1 MHSHN
6 IESWRHGHSFGQ
18 EHVRDGE
25 RRTIIVIVIS
35 AIMMA
40 VEIAAGL
47 AFGSMALL
55 ADGLHMASHTVA
67 IGITAFA
74 YVYARKRAFDPRFSF
89 GTGKVNALA
98 GFGSA
103 ILLVVFA
110 AFMAWESTER
120 FFNPVDIAFDQA
132 IIVAVVGLVVNAAS
146 AIVLGHPGNGKRDA
160 DHEHD
165 HDHGHAHAHGH
176 SHGHHHDHNLRAAYL
191 HVIADALTSVLAIF
205 ALLAGK
211 YFGLNWLDP
220 VMGIVG
226 AILIARWSVGLIRD
240 TANVLLDHQAPE
252 KAREQIVAAIET
264 GDLASVSDLHVWSI
278 GPGIQAATISIV
290 SDTPKP
296 PDFYRDLLPPDLG
309 LVHVT
314 IEVHECPHAETKDA
328 PADKAD
334 LARLPRAPRKA
345 SDNSAFE

>member
-1 MHSHN
+1 MHNNKN
-6 IESWRHGHSFGQ
+6 IESPRHSHSFGQ

-25 RRTIIVIVIS
+25 RRTIIVIMITAV
-35 AIMMA
+35 MMV

-74 YVYARKRAFDPRFSF
+74 YIYARKRAFDPRFSF

-103 ILLVVFA
+103 ILLIVFA

-120 FFNPVDIAFDQA
+120 FFNPVEIAFNQA
-132 IIVAVVGLVVNAAS
+132 IIVAVVGLAVNAAS
-146 AIVLGHPGNGKRDA
+146 ALILGNG
-160 DHEHD
+160 EGHD
-165 HDHGHAHAHGH
+165 DHGH
-176 SHGHHHDHNLRAAYL
+176 SHGHEHSHSHGHDHNLKAAYL

-220 VMGIVG
+220 MMGIVG
-226 AILIARWSVGLIRD
+226 AILISKWSIGLIRD
-240 TANVLLDHQAPE
+240 TAHVLLDHQAPQDVRQ
-252 KAREQIVAAIET
+252 KITAAIEAADT
-264 GDLASVSDLHVWSI
+264 AEVTDLHIWSI
-278 GPGIQAATISIV
+278 GPGIFAGAISIV
-290 SDTPKP
+290 SATPKSP
-296 PDFYRDLLPPDLG
+296 AFYKALLPTGMG
-309 LVHVT
+309 LEHVT
-314 IEVHECPHAETKDA
+314 IEVHQG
-328 PADKAD
+328 
-334 LARLPRAPRKA
+334 
-345 SDNSAFE
+345 

>member
-1 MHSHN
+1 MNNNNNLEFPRHS
-6 IESWRHGHSFGQ
+6 HSFGQ

-25 RRTIIVIVIS
+25 RRTIIVIVIT
-35 AIMMA
+35 AVMMV

-120 FFNPVDIAFDQA
+120 FFNPVEIAFNQA
-132 IIVAVVGLVVNAAS
+132 IIVAIVGLAVNAAS
-146 AIVLGHPGNGKRDA
+146 ALILGHSGE
-160 DHEHD
+160 HEE
-165 HDHGHAHAHGH
+165 HGH
-176 SHGHHHDHNLRAAYL
+176 SHGHGHQHDHNLKAAYL
-191 HVIADALTSVLAIF
+191 HVIADALTSIFAIF

-220 VMGIVG
+220 LMGIVG
-226 AILIARWSVGLIRD
+226 AVLISKWSVGLIRD
-240 TANVLLDHQAPE
+240 TAHVLLDHQAPE
-252 KAREQIVAAIET
+252 DVCREITAAIEAAD
-264 GDLASVSDLHVWSI
+264 GGASVSDLHVWSI
-278 GPGIQAATISIV
+278 GPGIRAAAISIV
-290 SDTPKP
+290 SNTPKSP
-296 PDFYRDLLPPDLG
+296 SYYKELLPTDVG
-309 LVHVT
+309 LEHIT
-314 IEVHECPHAETKDA
+314 IEVHQ
-328 PADKAD
+328 
-334 LARLPRAPRKA
+334 RLITENGLKG
-345 SDNSAFE
+345 DG